1 MQEKYHVYIADMR
14 CIITKKQLK
23 RARYLANC
31 LFGQGTYLR
40 RDSSKDTKTRN
51 YVDEDGE
58 GVVWNETPCPPNV
71 EVCTEFVSK
80 GTPSICGEYDELLTI
95 LGFDSD
101 AKASLQENDYTDSS
115 EPEPHQDIEDT
126 VAVAVEHLGQEAEPP
141 QEAQPTEP
149 EPHQG
154 TEDAAEAAVKTLDVY
169 LTPRVSVREVQVE
182 VHLDEAGGKD
192 QTAIAANAIN
202 PRAKR
207 DKCATMRLAKE
218 YGLPAETEFAK
229 IVEQFGNDAVTR
241 YQDLLRL
248 VPSFGLTEA
257 DVRHAF
263 PHEYAMLP
271 L

>member
-1 MQEKYHVYIADMR
+1 MK

-58 GVVWNETPCPPNV
+58 GIVWNETPCPPNI
-71 EVCTEFVSK
+71 EVHTEFVSK
-80 GTPSICGEYDELLTI
+80 GVPYACDEYDELLTI

-101 AKASLQENDYTDSS
+101 AKESLQEDDYTDSG
-115 EPEPHQDIEDT
+115 EPEPHQDIEDA
-126 VAVAVEHLGQEAEPP
+126 VAAAVEHLNQEAEPP
-141 QEAQPTEP
+141 QEAQPAEP
-149 EPHQG
+149 EPQ
-154 TEDAAEAAVKTLDVY
+154 
-169 LTPRVSVREVQVE
+169 PE
-182 VHLDEAGGKD
+182 VHADLAFKTPEVTIQDKIPASVETIKLEAVVD
-192 QTAIAANAIN
+192 TIN

-207 DKCATMRLAKE
+207 DKCVAMRLAKE

-229 IVEQFGNDAVTR
+229 IVEKFGTDAITR
-241 YQDLLRL
+241 YQDLLRK

-263 PHEYAMLP
+263 PTEYASLP